1 MNRRVYF
8 LLAIALIAIMFAFI
22 LTAKDV
28 SAADTNTVSSTVVTD
43 KSVPT
48 ASAPSV
54 VVNNSDVCKS
64 AAAASVQTQVLGFA
78 TGITITDE
86 NCERIKL
93 ARSLYGMGMKVA
105 AISTL
110 CMDPRVFDAMW
121 MAGTPCPFMGSIG
134 NEARDFWEK
143 NTAFMPEGSD
153 IKVVKELEIAAIAAS
168 LAKTELQAKKDAKEL
183 AKQTR
188 TKEIQDNLDIKKKL
202 KQEKAA
208 AAKALRLEKAALLK
222 ASREKIKNERKENG
236 TKRPWAIPLTILTI
250 LLL

>member
-1 MNRRVYF
+1 MIKRIF
-8 LLAIALIAIMFAFI
+8 FWFI
-22 LTAKDV
+22 LVVFALLFVFILQAKEV
-28 SAADTNTVSSTVVTD
+28 SAADSNTVSSTVVTD

-64 AAAASVQTQVLGFA
+64 AAAASVQTQVLGIA

-110 CMDPRVFDAMW
+110 CIDARVFDSMW
-121 MAGTPCPFMGSIG
+121 MAGTPCPFMGKIG
-134 NEARDFWEK
+134 NEALAAWNK
-143 NTAFMPEGSD
+143 NIELIPEDSD
-153 IKVVKELEIAAIAAS
+153 IRAIKEVEIAEKELEAKKAAI
-168 LAKTELQAKKDAKEL
+168 LLK
-183 AKQTR
+183 
-188 TKEIQDNLDIKKKL
+188 KEIKAQEEKDKVEAARLKEEERLRLKEEKRQKKLELKKRKAIAEKRKERSGDGDKKKGVL
-202 KQEKAA
+202 AVP
-208 AAKALRLEKAALLK
+208 L
-222 ASREKIKNERKENG
+222 
-236 TKRPWAIPLTILTI
+236 AILI

>member
-1 MNRRVYF
+1 MTKMIRRICY
-8 LLAIALIAIMFAFI
+8 LIALIAVAIVI
-22 LTAKDV
+22 VSLSGSKDV
-28 SAADTNTVSSTVVTD
+28 SAADSNTVSSTVVTD

-48 ASAPSV
+48 ASAPSI

-110 CMDPRVFDAMW
+110 CMDARVFDSMW
-121 MAGTPCPFMGSIG
+121 MAGTPCPFMGKIG
-134 NEARDFWEK
+134 NEALLAWNK
-143 NTAFMPEGSD
+143 NISLIPADSEIRT
-153 IKVVKELEIAAIAAS
+153 IKELEIAEQVVADKKAAI
-168 LAKTELQAKKDAKEL
+168 LAK
-183 AKQTR
+183 
-188 TKEIQDNLDIKKKL
+188 KEIRAQKEIDKVEAANLKEQERLQIKADKRQKKLELKKRKALAEKRKERSADGDKKKGTWVFPI
-202 KQEKAA
+202 
-208 AAKALRLEKAALLK
+208 AALL
-222 ASREKIKNERKENG
+222 
-236 TKRPWAIPLTILTI
+236 